1 MTPRQL
7 QEARQLVGSGT
18 QEARSSVPNRTSSVL
33 QEAVRLE
40 RAGSQRKTML
50 KILAH
55 ELRRRGCEVP
65 S

>member
-7 QEARQLVGSGT
+7 QEARALVGCGT
-18 QEARSSVPNRTSSVL
+18 QEARTSVHNRTSSVI